1 MDYLVKYNDIL
12 HKKDENMGGIY
23 IIWYNVICELLKKE
37 HFEDI
42 ITSVSTFQMVLQ
54 Y

>member
-1 MDYLVKYNDIL
+1 MKYNDIL

-23 IIWYNVICELLKKE
+23 ILLKKE